1 MCVEYNLTVNCALI
15 KNGVI
20 TIKITCIVQ
29 ARMGSERLPGKVI
42 KKVLDKPMIITVLDR
57 LKKSKYIDDIV
68 LATSISEKE
77 EVLVDKCEQYNYKV
91 FRGSEADVLER
102 YKEAA
107 DIYNKEKDGII
118 IRVTGDCPLID
129 AVILDNVVTN
139 FICNDYDYVRLDVP
153 ETFVRGFD
161 VEVFS
166 KAALNKAY
174 YAVHENYKGISKEE
188 IDMYKEHVTLY
199 MYRNPDRFKIGY
211 VKGSSF
217 YKKNYRLC
225 VDTEDDFKLISE
237 IYNHFKDEVVSSK
250 DVIKFLDNNKEL
262 ASINSDVKQKKVCK

>member
-1 MCVEYNLTVNCALI
+1 MNCALI
-15 KNGVI
+15 KKGVI
-20 TIKITCIVQ
+20 NIKITCIVQ
-29 ARMGSERLPGKVI
+29 ARMGSERLPGKVVKLI
-42 KKVLDKPMIITVLDR
+42 LGKPMIINVLDR

-77 EVLVDKCEQYNYKV
+77 EALVDTCNKYGYKV
-91 FRGSEADVLER
+91 FRGSEGDVLKR

-107 DIYNKEKDGII
+107 DIYNKDEYGII

-129 AVILDNVVTN
+129 AAIVDNVVTN
-139 FICNDYDYVRLDVP
+139 FICNNYDYVRLDVP

-166 KAALNKAY
+166 KAALNKVY
-174 YAVHENYKGISKEE
+174 CDVHEKCKGTSEE
-188 IDMYKEHVTLY
+188 DINMYKEHVTLY
-199 MYRNPDRFKIGY
+199 VYRHPEKFKIGY
-211 VKGSSF
+211 VKGNEF

-237 IYNHFKDEVVSSK
+237 IYNHFTDEFISSK
-250 DVIKFLDNNKEL
+250 DVIKFLDNNKEI
-262 ASINSDVKQKKVCK
+262 ASINSDVKQKDV